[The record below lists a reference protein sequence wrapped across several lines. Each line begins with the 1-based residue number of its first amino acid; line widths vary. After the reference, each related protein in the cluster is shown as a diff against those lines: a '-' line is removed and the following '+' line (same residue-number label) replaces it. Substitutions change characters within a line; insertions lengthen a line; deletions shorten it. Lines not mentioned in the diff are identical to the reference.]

1 MDMFYGFLTFIL
13 LGQIIKSINIIT
25 IAIITIVIIVFLF
38 FIILIVGIIPL
49 LNENDA
55 VSANQ
60 GYDTYGCSFSDNDS
74 LASLVAVEMKAEL
87 LILLTDVY
95 GVYDRP
101 PSDKDA
107 TIIDVFRESTAFEV
121 GQKSLQ
127 GRGGE

>member
-1 MDMFYGFLTFIL
+1 M
-13 LGQIIKSINIIT
+13 S
-25 IAIITIVIIVFLF
+25 
-38 FIILIVGIIPL
+38 GIIPP

-87 LILLTDVY
+87 LILLTDVH

-101 PSDKDA
+101 PNEKDA
-107 TIIDVFRESTAFEV
+107 MIIDIFRESTAFEV

-127 GRGGE
+127 GRGGK